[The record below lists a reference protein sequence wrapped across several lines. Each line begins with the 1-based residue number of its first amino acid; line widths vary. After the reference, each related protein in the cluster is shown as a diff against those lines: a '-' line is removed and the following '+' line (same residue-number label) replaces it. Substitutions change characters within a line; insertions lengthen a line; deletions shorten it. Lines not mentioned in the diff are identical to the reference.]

1 MTALWRWRASP
12 SPRRSFFCARQQ
24 TASLLVIYEPWDA
37 TDRAVTWRSSDSK
50 VAAVDENGLV
60 TAVANGT
67 AVITAEAGGK
77 TASCTVDVADR
88 NVWVEKGG
96 HTYYIGED
104 GQFVTDYQEI
114 EGSLYIFDGEGRLQ
128 KGAITHEGQR
138 FFAARTARCMYRPL
152 PKARRALPIT
162 AKTALR

>member
-1 MTALWRWRASP
+1 MRYDDGDVALESIALSETQLLLRP
-12 SPRRSFFCARQQ
+12 QQ
-24 TASLLVIYEPWDA
+24 TASLLVTYEPWDA

-50 VAAVDENGLV
+50 VATVDENGLV

-104 GQFVTDYQEI
+104 GQFVTGYQEI
-114 EGSLYIFDGEGRLQ
+114 CLLYTSD
-128 KGAITHEGQR
+128 
-138 FFAARTARCMYRPL
+138 AADD
-152 PKARRALPIT
+152 
-162 AKTALR
+162 